1 MAMAKRRKRPKFE
14 KGTEAR
20 RIARENAG
28 TPPAAQVIPDRRRKP
43 LKHKKPLLIE
53 EDSL

>member
-1 MAMAKRRKRPKFE
+1 MARKRKKPKFE

-28 TPPAAQVIPDRRRKP
+28 TPPAARVIPDRRRKP
-43 LKHKKPLLIE
+43 PKHKKTLVE
-53 EDSL
+53 EDSF

>member
-1 MAMAKRRKRPKFE
+1 MARKRKKPKFE

-28 TPPAAQVIPDRRRKP
+28 TPPAARVIPDRRLKAPKHRKP
-43 LKHKKPLLIE
+43 LVD

>member
-1 MAMAKRRKRPKFE
+1 MARKRKKPKFE

-28 TPPAAQVIPDRRRKP
+28 TPPAARVIPDRRLKPPKHRKP
-43 LKHKKPLLIE
+43 LVG

>member
-1 MAMAKRRKRPKFE
+1 MMARKRKKSKFE

-28 TPPAAQVIPDRRRKP
+28 TPPAARVIPDRRLKP
-43 LKHKKPLLIE
+43 PKHKKTLID

>member
-1 MAMAKRRKRPKFE
+1 MTRKRKKSKFE

-28 TPPAAQVIPDRRRKP
+28 TPPAARVIPDRRLKP
-43 LKHKKPLLIE
+43 AKHKKALIE
-53 EDSL
+53 DDSL